1 MPGLAR
7 TKLAAGHFVGFKE
20 ASVGPVFGHSI
31 KGQLL
36 PVRVRLIAQLTVTS
50 E

>member
-36 PVRVRLIAQLTVTS
+36 PVNEVNCTANS
-50 E
+50 HF